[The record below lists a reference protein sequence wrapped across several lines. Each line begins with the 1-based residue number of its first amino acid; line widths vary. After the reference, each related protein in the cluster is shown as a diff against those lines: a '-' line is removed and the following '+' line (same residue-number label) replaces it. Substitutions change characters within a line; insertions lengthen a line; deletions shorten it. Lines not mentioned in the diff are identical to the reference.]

1 VRSRDDRRELTE
13 EIALLENAMSIT
25 AKVAGTLKIGGELEV
40 ARMGYGAMR
49 LTGQPGNWGPYP
61 DPGSGIKVLRRVVEL
76 GVTLIDT
83 AHAYGPGFNEAL
95 IAQALHP
102 YPSDLV
108 IATKCG
114 NTKVG
119 PGIMYRDGRAK
130 AIRATCEASLRQLR
144 RDAIDLLQLHWVDE
158 DTPIE
163 ESVGAMADLVKE
175 GKVRHIGISNV
186 TLEEFERSR
195 RTAPIAS
202 VQNRYSFAKRTHDP
216 IVDAC
221 AAAGVTFFPYGPLD
235 AEAMV
240 RGAPLADT
248 AGRLG
253 TPARERG
260 CTPAQLALAWLLARS
275 PVMVPIPG
283 TTSIQHLEENV
294 AAAGIGLSS
303 DEVRTL
309 AA

>member
-1 VRSRDDRRELTE
+1 MWV
-13 EIALLENAMSIT
+13 IT
-25 AKVAGTLKIGGELEV
+25 
-40 ARMGYGAMR
+40 R
-49 LTGQPGNWGPYP
+49 
-61 DPGSGIKVLRRVVEL
+61 
-76 GVTLIDT
+76 
-83 AHAYGPGFNEAL
+83 
-95 IAQALHP
+95 ALHP

-119 PGIMYRDGRAK
+119 PGIMYRDGHAK

-144 RDAIDLLQLHWVDE
+144 REVIDLLQLHWVDE

-163 ESVGAMADLVKE
+163 ESVGVMADLVKE

-186 TLEEFERSR
+186 ILDELKRSR

-202 VQNRYSFAKRTHDP
+202 VQNRYSFAHRTHDP

-221 AAAGVTFFPYGPLD
+221 VEAGITFFPYGPLD
-235 AEAMV
+235 AQAMV
-240 RGAPLADT
+240 RGAPLADS
-248 AGRLG
+248 ASRLG
-253 TPARERG
+253 APARERG

-275 PVMVPIPG
+275 PVIVPIPG

-294 AAAGIGLSS
+294 AAAGISLSS
-303 DEVRTL
+303 DEVRAL
-309 AA
+309 AT

>member
-1 VRSRDDRRELTE
+1 MDV
-13 EIALLENAMSIT
+13 T
-25 AKVAGTLKIGGELEV
+25 AKAAGSLKIGGELEV

-61 DPGSGIKVLRRVVEL
+61 DPESGIRVLRRVVEL

-95 IAQALHP
+95 IARALHP
-102 YPSDLV
+102 YPPDLV
-108 IATKCG
+108 VATKCG

-130 AIRATCEASLRQLR
+130 AIRATCEASLVQLR
-144 RDAIDLLQLHWVDE
+144 REVIDLLQLHWVDE

-163 ESVGAMADLVKE
+163 ESVGAMADLVRE
-175 GKVRHIGISNV
+175 GKVRHIGVSNV
-186 TLEEFERSR
+186 TLDELERAR

-202 VQNRYSFAKRTHDP
+202 VQNRYSLADRRHDA
-216 IVDAC
+216 IVDRC
-221 AAAGVTFFPYGPLD
+221 AELGITFFPYGPLD
-235 AEAMV
+235 AQPMA
-240 RGAPLADT
+240 RAAPLADPK
-248 AGRLG
+248 GRLG
-253 TPARERG
+253 AAARARG

-275 PVMVPIPG
+275 PVIVPIPG
-283 TTSIQHLEENV
+283 TTSIAHLEENV
-294 AAAGIGLSS
+294 AAAGIKLTPE
-303 DEVRTL
+303 EVAAL